1 MHANGA
7 AQSADGRRAEI
18 VEYPA
23 RCREWAGASGV
34 IELDHESRGLPVDR
48 SQLWLWTVGPNLI
61 PRKLTGGQVQL
72 RARDRCIVALK
83 TSTGEVEAVQA
94 IRRLSGS
101 IASRPSPSVGQI
113 KPDDEF
119 VPIAGQ
125 KVFVRSSEV
134 AGVVQLPAVGERV
147 EFQLAL
153 NPERADRLWAAEVTL
168 LQQSTIANAPL
179 MRTASSGDTA
189 GRPAPIHAAG
199 GVAGGGPTSPG
210 ADGAAAGSPTAEG
223 ALPAKVA
230 TSAAP
235 APGGEYQPGRRVYV
249 GLLPADA
256 GWRQLHELLAPLGEV
271 RHVQVHRPSRAVTP
285 TPSRHRA
292 NAPGLLA
299 GASRRERPAARLRHR

>member
-23 RCREWAGASGV
+23 RCREWAGDSGV

-48 SQLWLWTVGPNLI
+48 SQLWLWTVGPNSI

-199 GVAGGGPTSPG
+199 GVAGGGLPLARRRWSRRGEPDRRGRPASEGGHFGG
-210 ADGAAAGSPTAEG
+210 ARARRRVPAREARVRRAAACGC
-223 ALPAKVA
+223 
-230 TSAAP
+230 
-235 APGGEYQPGRRVYV
+235 
-249 GLLPADA
+249 